1 MISEKRSNDELQTEI
16 QSLQTEIQ
24 SLKKEIDRL
33 VSKGRDWEAFPLAI
47 LADALQNDLNKRKRM
62 EVDG

>member
-1 MISEKRSNDELQTEI
+1 MKKILLAINDE
-16 QSLQTEIQ
+16 LQTEIQ

-33 VSKGRDWEAFPLAI
+33 VSKGRDWDAFPLAL